1 MRFTAV
7 QYDDVDQSCAS
18 FVKRTLTATVL
29 RCDRGAPTLACPS
42 IDLLTFSAY
51 SVVLKPVKM
60 AHHFPPCSHA

>member
-29 RCDRGAPTLACPS
+29 RDKNGALTLTCPP
-42 IDLLTFSAY
+42 IDLLPFNAPLV
-51 SVVLKPVKM
+51 SVVLL
-60 AHHFPPCSHA
+60 